1 MRVCQVRCFYSTE
14 DQKKEEESNEQTD
27 NEENHSVKEKAEE
40 EVKSAEVV
48 TDQFKEGLESSW
60 ICYL

>member
-14 DQKKEEESNEQTD
+14 DHKKEEESNGQTD

-48 TDQFKEGLESSW
+48 TDQFKEGLESS
-60 ICYL
+60 

>member
-40 EVKSAEVV
+40 AKPAEVV
-48 TDQFKEGLESSW
+48 TDQFKEGLESS
-60 ICYL
+60 

>member
-14 DQKKEEESNEQTD
+14 GQKKEEESNEQTD

-40 EVKSAEVV
+40 EAKPAEVV